1 MTVCSIT
8 FLNFKINQLDQRR
21 NFPGNLTV
29 IYLKFD
35 SSAPSGTTPLPALKP
50 AFAKGAIFELLYLL
64 EFEIKFN
71 FLLFIMANLF
81 MS

>member
-8 FLNFKINQLDQRR
+8 FLNFKINKLVQRR

-35 SSAPSGTTPLPALKP
+35 SSAPCDEA
-50 AFAKGAIFELLYLL
+50 ELHV
-64 EFEIKFN
+64 
-71 FLLFIMANLF
+71 
-81 MS
+81 